1 MHGGYGCRCNT
12 LRLVEEHFVT
22 ATEEVDKEEDS

>member
-12 LRLVEEHFVT
+12 LVEEYFVT